1 MYFIFSMTYRTNFVV
16 VSPPE
21 VRCKERVV
29 AADYAE
35 VLGQVLHRAVVPHAD
50 VGVGRGDGG
59 HVRPVVHNR
68 DHIVAVF
75 EDIEELLRDI
85 VWADAVLEC
94 QVELVCVVHIT
105 PVLHHT
111 SIQEAVKRQ

>member
-1 MYFIFSMTYRTNFVV
+1 MKKAEMYFIFSMTYRTNFVV

-21 VRCKERVV
+21 VWGKERVV
-29 AADYAE
+29 ATDYAE

-68 DHIVAVF
+68 DHVVAMV
-75 EDIEELLRDI
+75 EDVEKLLCHI
-85 VWADAVLEC
+85 FLTQPILKGE
-94 QVELVCVVHIT
+94 VEFILVVHAT
-105 PVLHHT
+105 FVC
-111 SIQEAVKRQ
+111 AVV

>member
-1 MYFIFSMTYRTNFVV
+1 MKPKVEMYFIFSMTYRTNFVV

-21 VRCKERVV
+21 VGRKERVV
-29 AADYAE
+29 ATDYAE

-68 DHIVAVF
+68 DHVVAVV
-75 EDIEELLRDI
+75 EELKELLCHI
-85 VWADAVLEC
+85 VWTQPVLKGK
-94 QVELVCVVHIT
+94 VELVLVFHAAFICVFCHI
-105 PVLHHT
+105 L
-111 SIQEAVKRQ
+111 

>member
-1 MYFIFSMTYRTNFVV
+1 MTYRTNFVV

-29 AADYAE
+29 ATDYAE
-35 VLGQVLHRAVVPHAD
+35 VLCQVLHRAVVPHAD

-59 HVRPVVHNR
+59 HVCSVVHNR
-68 DHIVAVF
+68 DHVVAVF
-75 EDIEELLRDI
+75 EDIEELLSDV

-94 QVELVCVVHIT
+94 EVELVCVVHIT

-111 SIQEAVKRQ
+111 SIKEAVN